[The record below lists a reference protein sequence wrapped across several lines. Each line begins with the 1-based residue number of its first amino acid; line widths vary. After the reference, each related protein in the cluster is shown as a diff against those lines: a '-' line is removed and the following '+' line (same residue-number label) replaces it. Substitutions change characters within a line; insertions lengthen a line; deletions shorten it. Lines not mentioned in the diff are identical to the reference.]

1 MNKEHIITTYIRTKQ
16 FWQYRMRGADARKP
30 ISINFEEIKRLGYKI
45 AILDDLYSFG
55 EITREP
61 LQRPNGKTYY
71 LYGANNAGA
80 VDPNLLTNTRTAPL
94 DETTSS
100 MREMLKSVSLKP
112 NSESTP
118 YFDVFLMWKDYNI
131 SLFYTVDQYSG
142 RVHTPISNFHR
153 PYRKNILLHGQE
165 TISIDVVTMQP
176 LLLGSILKSKIGEN
190 EYSNWIDAGEDIY
203 LMLQSKAK
211 LPTRDEAKK
220 RFFEIL
226 FSRPNDGLKMM
237 FGNSTWIEWINEF
250 KRQPFTP
257 NPRTLEKNHSNLA
270 WLLQRSEVFVM
281 REVWRCLL
289 DAGVNFLSVHDEII
303 VPMEQYEIAT
313 TIFKS
318 VMDKYFD
325 YYRLSDKQITTEK
338 QSNNS
343 HKTVIA
349 PPPLAEVVIPKPK
362 RGELY
367 SINELKT
374 KFKLSDEVIE
384 QNFDEFYH
392 NIGWINI

>member
-1 MNKEHIITTYIRTKQ
+1 
-16 FWQYRMRGADARKP
+16 MRGKDARKP
-30 ISINFEEIKRLGYKI
+30 ISISFEEVKRLGYKI
-45 AILDDLYSFG
+45 AILDDLYSYG

-61 LQRPNGKTYY
+61 IQGKNEKIYY

-94 DETTSS
+94 DEITAS
-100 MREMLKSVSLKP
+100 MREMLKTVSLKP

-153 PYRKNILLHGQE
+153 PYRKNILLNGKG

-176 LLLGSILKSKIGEN
+176 LLLGSVLKSKIGEN
-190 EYSNWIDAGEDIY
+190 EYSNWIDSGEDIY
-203 LMLQSKAK
+203 IKLQNKAN
-211 LPTRDEAKK
+211 LSTRDKAKK

-226 FSRPNDGLKMM
+226 FSYSNNSLSKL
-237 FGNSTWIEWINEF
+237 FGNSAWIEWVNEF
-250 KRQPFTP
+250 KSKPYTP

-270 WLLQRSEVFVM
+270 WLLQRTEVFIM
-281 REVWRCLL
+281 REVWSKLL
-289 DAGVNFLSVHDEII
+289 EHGILFVSVHDEVI
-303 VPMEQYEIAT
+303 VPLEQYDEAT

-325 YYRLSDKQITTEK
+325 YYRLSDKQITAKKQANNRQITTEK

-349 PPPLAEVVIPKPK
+349 PPPPKEVAIPKPK

-374 KFKLSDEVIE
+374 KFQLSDEVIK